1 MDASL
6 DNFKR
11 KFIEEAVD
19 LIDELEKTVLELEEN
34 TGDMDI
40 VQRIFRIMHTLKG
53 NSSMFGFEQ
62 IDRFTHHMETIYDQV
77 RSGEREVTQATLDA
91 TLRSVDHLKNLL
103 EEAGNESAAL
113 MQEQETLMQQM
124 DAIIEGRAVATAPK
138 KEGAVGEPSATAPAQ
153 QQGAS
158 GKEYE
163 TFFIRYAPVTD
174 IFNNGTNP
182 LYQVDEL
189 QALGTAKIKVHFDK
203 VPPLEEI
210 EPSFCYTSWEIL
222 LATDK
227 GQNAI
232 DDVFIFVENDSDLE
246 IQRLDAGNL
255 LENQR
260 FVAAL
265 DDLWVKQA
273 TPNIEDIRKI
283 IPQPEPEVQ
292 VETTTAV
299 AQTNQ
304 MAAAARQNA
313 AKNVAISSIRVASE
327 KLDELMNLVSELVTT
342 QARLT
347 LFAEENDLPGLT
359 VISEN
364 VQKLSRQLRD
374 IAFSIVLI
382 PIENLITRFHRL
394 VRDLSQGLHKDV
406 RFLTEGSDTELDK
419 TIIEGL
425 ADPLMH
431 ILRNS
436 LDHGI
441 EDVETREKAGK
452 PRQGTVRL
460 KAFYSGTNVM
470 IQVSDDGAG
479 IDPAAVHNKAVEKGI
494 IPPDRKL
501 SRRETL
507 DLVFMPG
514 FSTAKKVTDVSGRG
528 VGMDVV
534 KRKISELR
542 GEVEL
547 DSERGVGTTITIKL
561 PLTLSIIDGLLV
573 KVDETS
579 YVIPLSAVDKIYA
592 VEHEKVVNQFNDVV
606 VLDGKQIPFF
616 NLRKEFNLPET
627 KLTMEQVIVVHFEER
642 KVGFVVDTVV
652 GEYQAVLKPLGRHYK
667 NQDMISGATILGD
680 GTVALVMD
688 TNRIIKHFTAKE
700 EFAMGSLQ
708 VANENKK

>member
-6 DNFKR
+6 DNFKK

-19 LIDELEKTVLELEEN
+19 LIDELEKAVLELEDN
-34 TGDMDI
+34 SNDLDI

-77 RSGEREVTQATLDA
+77 RSGEREVTQDTLDA

-103 EEAGNESAAL
+103 DEAGNESPQL
-113 MQEQETLMQQM
+113 MQEQETLMTQM
-124 DAIIEGRAVATAPK
+124 DAIIEGRTPVKAETKKTQPTDSRTEAPVNSQTSDTGK
-138 KEGAVGEPSATAPAQ
+138 KNF
-153 QQGAS
+153 
-158 GKEYE
+158 E

-189 QALGTAKIKVHFDK
+189 QALGAAKIKVHFEK
-203 VPPLEEI
+203 VPSLAEI
-210 EPSFCYTSWEIL
+210 EPSFCYTSWEIV
-222 LATDK
+222 LATNK
-227 GQNAI
+227 GKNAI
-232 DDVFIFVENDSDLE
+232 DDVFIFVESDSDLD
-246 IQRLDAGNL
+246 IQRLDEGNL
-255 LENQR
+255 LENPT

-265 DDLWVKQA
+265 DNLWAKQA
-273 TPNIEDIRKI
+273 TPDLEEIRKI
-283 IPQPEPEVQ
+283 LPTHEVQ
-292 VETTTAV
+292 QQQDVSAPVRQV
-299 AQTNQ
+299 AS
-304 MAAAARQNA
+304 
-313 AKNVAISSIRVASE
+313 KNVAISSIRVASE

-406 RFLTEGSDTELDK
+406 RFITEGSDTELDK

-441 EDVETREKAGK
+441 EDAATRKRAGK
-452 PRQGTVRL
+452 PAQGTVRL

-479 IDPAAVHNKAVEKGI
+479 IDPASVHQKAVEKGI

-501 SRRETL
+501 SKRDTL

-592 VEHEKVVNQFNDVV
+592 VEHEKVINQFNDVV

-616 NLRKEFNLPET
+616 NLRKEFALPET
-627 KLTMEQVIVVHFEER
+627 TLAMEQVIVVHFEER

-700 EFAMGSLQ
+700 EFSMGAIS
-708 VANENKK
+708 VANEEKK

>member
-6 DNFKR
+6 DNFKK

-19 LIDELEKTVLELEEN
+19 LIDDLEKAVLELEDN
-34 TGDMDI
+34 TTDADI

-77 RSGEREVTQATLDA
+77 RSGEREVTQATLNV

-103 EEAGNESAAL
+103 DEAGNESAAL
-113 MQEQETLMQQM
+113 MKEQEALMQQM
-124 DAIIEGRAVATAPK
+124 DAIIEGHPVPADA
-138 KEGAVGEPSATAPAQ
+138 SQAPAEEPQ
-153 QQGAS
+153 SVPEASVKAAPQPVPIEEKGA
-158 GKEYE
+158 YE

-189 QALGTAKIKVHFDK
+189 QALGKAKIKVHFEK
-203 VPPLEEI
+203 VPPLAEI
-210 EPSFCYTSWEIL
+210 EPSFCYTSWEII

-232 DDVFIFVENDSDLE
+232 DDVFIFVEGDSDLKIE
-246 IQRLDAGNL
+246 RLEAGNL
-255 LENQR
+255 LENTT
-260 FVAAL
+260 FVSELENLWAKQTEANL
-265 DDLWVKQA
+265 D
-273 TPNIEDIRKI
+273 EIRKI
-283 IPQPEPEVQ
+283 IPSRVVVQQAEVAATTQP
-292 VETTTAV
+292 
-299 AQTNQ
+299 
-304 MAAAARQNA
+304 AARQNA
-313 AKNVAISSIRVASE
+313 SKNVAISSIRVASE

-406 RFLTEGSDTELDK
+406 RFITEGADTELDK

-441 EDVETREKAGK
+441 EDAATREKMGK

-460 KAFYSGTNVM
+460 KAFYSGTNVL
-470 IQVSDDGAG
+470 IQISDDGAG
-479 IDPAAVHNKAVEKGI
+479 IDPVAVHNKAVEKGI
-494 IPPDRKL
+494 IPADRKL
-501 SRRETL
+501 SKRDTL

-514 FSTAKKVTDVSGRG
+514 FSTAKTVTDVSGRG

-592 VEHEKVVNQFNDVV
+592 VEHAKVVNQFNDVV

-627 KLTMEQVIVVHFEER
+627 TLAMEQVIVVHFEER

-700 EFAMGSLQ
+700 EFSMGAVQMGHEEKL
-708 VANENKK
+708 

>member
-6 DNFKR
+6 DNFKK

-19 LIDELEKTVLELEEN
+19 LIDDLEKTVLELEDN
-34 TGDMDI
+34 TTDADI

-77 RSGEREVTQATLDA
+77 RSGEREVTQATLNV

-103 EEAGNESAAL
+103 DEAGNESAAL
-113 MQEQETLMQQM
+113 MKEQEALMQQM
-124 DAIIEGRAVATAPK
+124 DAIIEGRPVPADASQAAAEAPQSVPEVSVK
-138 KEGAVGEPSATAPAQ
+138 AAPQ
-153 QQGAS
+153 PVPTEEKGT
-158 GKEYE
+158 YE

-189 QALGTAKIKVHFDK
+189 QALGKAKIKVHFEK
-203 VPPLEEI
+203 VPPLAEI
-210 EPSFCYTSWEIL
+210 EPSFCYTSWEII

-232 DDVFIFVENDSDLE
+232 DDVFIFVEGDSDLKIE
-246 IQRLDAGNL
+246 RLEAGNL
-255 LENQR
+255 LENTT
-260 FVAAL
+260 FVSELENLWAKQTEANL
-265 DDLWVKQA
+265 D
-273 TPNIEDIRKI
+273 EIRKI
-283 IPQPEPEVQ
+283 IPSRVIVQQAEVAATTQP
-292 VETTTAV
+292 
-299 AQTNQ
+299 
-304 MAAAARQNA
+304 AARQNA
-313 AKNVAISSIRVASE
+313 SKNVAISSIRVASE

-406 RFLTEGSDTELDK
+406 RFITEGSDTELDK

-441 EDVETREKAGK
+441 EDAATREKMGK

-460 KAFYSGTNVM
+460 KAFYSGTNVL

-479 IDPAAVHNKAVEKGI
+479 IDPVAVHNKAVEKGI
-494 IPPDRKL
+494 IPADRKL
-501 SRRETL
+501 SKRDTL

-514 FSTAKKVTDVSGRG
+514 FSTAKTVTDVSGRG

-592 VEHEKVVNQFNDVV
+592 VEHAKVVNQFNDVV

-627 KLTMEQVIVVHFEER
+627 TLAMEQVIVVHFEER

-700 EFAMGSLQ
+700 EFSMGAVQMGHEEKL
-708 VANENKK
+708 

>member
-19 LIDELEKTVLELEEN
+19 LIDDLEKTVLELEDN

-124 DAIIEGRAVATAPK
+124 DAIIEGRAVASAPK
-138 KEGAVGEPSATAPAQ
+138 KEGNGAPVAASVVPS
-153 QQGAS
+153 S
-158 GKEYE
+158 GNDAADKEYE

-210 EPSFCYTSWEIL
+210 EPSFCYTSWEII

-246 IQRLDAGNL
+246 IQRLDSGNL
-255 LENQR
+255 LANPL
-260 FVAAL
+260 FVSAL
-265 DDLWVKQA
+265 DDLWVKQT

-283 IPQPEPEVQ
+283 IPQPEPEQQ
-292 VETTTAV
+292 VEATTTV
-299 AQTNQ
+299 AQVNVN
-304 MAAAARQNA
+304 AAARQNA

-479 IDPAAVHNKAVEKGI
+479 IDPVAVHNKAVEKGI

-501 SRRETL
+501 TRRETL

-627 KLTMEQVIVVHFEER
+627 TLAMEQVIVVHFEER

>member
-6 DNFKR
+6 DNFKK

-19 LIDELEKTVLELEEN
+19 LIDDLEKAVLELEDN
-34 TGDMDI
+34 TTDADI

-77 RSGEREVTQATLDA
+77 RSGEREVTQATLNV

-103 EEAGNESAAL
+103 DEAGNESDAL
-113 MQEQETLMQQM
+113 MKEQEALMQQM
-124 DAIIEGRAVATAPK
+124 DAIIEGHTVPVDTQQ
-138 KEGAVGEPSATAPAQ
+138 APAKVQ
-153 QQGAS
+153 QAAS
-158 GKEYE
+158 EMPTKTSSQSAPTDEKGVYE
-163 TFFIRYAPVTD
+163 TYFIRYAPVTD

-189 QALGTAKIKVHFDK
+189 QALGKAKIKVHFEK
-203 VPPLEEI
+203 VPPIAEI
-210 EPSFCYTSWEIL
+210 EPSFCYTSWEII
-222 LATDK
+222 LATNK

-232 DDVFIFVENDSDLE
+232 DDVFIFVEGDSDLKIE
-246 IQRLDAGNL
+246 RLETGNL
-255 LENQR
+255 LENAN
-260 FVAAL
+260 FVSDL
-265 DDLWVKQA
+265 DNLWAKQTEA
-273 TPNIEDIRKI
+273 NLDEIRKI
-283 IPQPEPEVQ
+283 IPSRAVVQQTEVTATTQP
-292 VETTTAV
+292 
-299 AQTNQ
+299 
-304 MAAAARQNA
+304 AARQNA
-313 AKNVAISSIRVASE
+313 SKNVAISSIRVASE

-382 PIENLITRFHRL
+382 PIDNLITRFHRL

-406 RFLTEGSDTELDK
+406 RFITEGSDTELDK

-441 EDVETREKAGK
+441 EDAAVREKMGK

-460 KAFYSGTNVM
+460 KAFYSGTNVL

-479 IDPAAVHNKAVEKGI
+479 IDPVAVHNKAVEKGI
-494 IPPDRKL
+494 IPADRKL
-501 SRRETL
+501 SKRDTL

-514 FSTAKKVTDVSGRG
+514 FSTAKTVSDVSGRG

-592 VEHEKVVNQFNDVV
+592 VEHAKVVNQFNDVV

-616 NLRKEFNLPET
+616 NLRKEFSLPET
-627 KLTMEQVIVVHFEER
+627 TLEMEQVIVVHFEER

-700 EFAMGSLQ
+700 EFSMGAVQMGHEEKL
-708 VANENKK
+708 

>member
-6 DNFKR
+6 DNFKK

-19 LIDELEKTVLELEEN
+19 LIDDLEKAVLELEDN
-34 TGDMDI
+34 TTDADI

-77 RSGEREVTQATLDA
+77 RSGEREVTQATLNV

-103 EEAGNESAAL
+103 DEAGNESDAL
-113 MQEQETLMQQM
+113 MKEQEALMQQM
-124 DAIIEGRAVATAPK
+124 DAIIEGRPVPADAQQTPAEEPRVASEVTVKTAPQAVLAEEK
-138 KEGAVGEPSATAPAQ
+138 GA
-153 QQGAS
+153 
-158 GKEYE
+158 YE

-189 QALGTAKIKVHFDK
+189 QALGKAKIKVHFEK
-203 VPPLEEI
+203 VPPLAEI
-210 EPSFCYTSWEIL
+210 EPSFCYTSWEII

-232 DDVFIFVENDSDLE
+232 DDVFIFVEGDSDLKIE
-246 IQRLDAGNL
+246 RLEAGNL
-255 LENQR
+255 LENTT
-260 FVAAL
+260 FVSELENLWAKQTEANL
-265 DDLWVKQA
+265 D
-273 TPNIEDIRKI
+273 EIRKI
-283 IPQPEPEVQ
+283 IPSRVIVQQAEVAATTQP
-292 VETTTAV
+292 
-299 AQTNQ
+299 
-304 MAAAARQNA
+304 AARQNA
-313 AKNVAISSIRVASE
+313 SKNVAISSIRVASE

-406 RFLTEGSDTELDK
+406 RFITEGSDTELDK

-441 EDVETREKAGK
+441 EDAATREKMGK

-460 KAFYSGTNVM
+460 KAFYSGTNVL

-479 IDPAAVHNKAVEKGI
+479 IDPVAVHNKAVEKGI
-494 IPPDRKL
+494 IPADRKL
-501 SRRETL
+501 SKRDTL

-514 FSTAKKVTDVSGRG
+514 FSTAKTVTDVSGRG

-592 VEHEKVVNQFNDVV
+592 VEHAKVVNQFNDVV

-627 KLTMEQVIVVHFEER
+627 TLAMEQVIVVHFEER

-700 EFAMGSLQ
+700 EFSMGAVQMGHEEKL
-708 VANENKK
+708 

>member
-6 DNFKR
+6 DNFKK

-103 EEAGNESAAL
+103 EEAGNESASL
-113 MQEQETLMQQM
+113 MQQQEALMQQM
-124 DAIIEGRAVATAPK
+124 DAIIEGRVVATAPK
-138 KEGAVGEPSATAPAQ
+138 KEGSATTKNQ
-153 QQGAS
+153 TEQTS
-158 GKEYE
+158 GEKLKEAE

-189 QALGTAKIKVHFDK
+189 QALGASKIKVHFDK
-203 VPPLEEI
+203 VPPIAEI
-210 EPSFCYTSWEIL
+210 EPSFCYTSWEII
-222 LATDK
+222 LATNR

-255 LENQR
+255 LENPN

-265 DDLWVKQA
+265 DDLWAKQV
-273 TPNIEDIRKI
+273 TPNIEDIRRI
-283 IPQPEPEVQ
+283 IPQPEQEKQ
-292 VETTTAV
+292 VEVSPAI
-299 AQTNQ
+299 AQANAN
-304 MAAAARQNA
+304 AAKQNA

-406 RFLTEGSDTELDK
+406 RFVTEGSDTELDK

-441 EDVETREKAGK
+441 EDVETRERAGK

-479 IDPAAVHNKAVEKGI
+479 IDPVAVHKKAVEKGI

-514 FSTAKKVTDVSGRG
+514 FSTAKQVTDVSGRG

-616 NLRKEFNLPET
+616 NLRKEFSLPET
-627 KLTMEQVIVVHFEER
+627 TLTMEQVIVVHFEER

-700 EFAMGSLQ
+700 EFAMGSVK
-708 VANENKK
+708 VANENKQ

>member
-6 DNFKR
+6 DNFKK

-19 LIDELEKTVLELEEN
+19 LIDELEKAVLELEDN
-34 TGDMDI
+34 SNDLDI

-77 RSGEREVTQATLDA
+77 RSGEREVTQDTLDA

-103 EEAGNESAAL
+103 DEAGNESPQL
-113 MQEQETLMQQM
+113 MQEQETLMTQM
-124 DAIIEGRAVATAPK
+124 DAIIEGRTPVKAETKKTQPTDSRTEAPVNSQPSDTEK
-138 KEGAVGEPSATAPAQ
+138 KNF
-153 QQGAS
+153 
-158 GKEYE
+158 E

-189 QALGTAKIKVHFDK
+189 QALGVAKIKVHFEK
-203 VPPLEEI
+203 VPSLAEI
-210 EPSFCYTSWEIL
+210 EPSFCYTSWEII

-227 GQNAI
+227 GKNAI
-232 DDVFIFVENDSDLE
+232 DDVFIFVESDSDLD
-246 IQRLDAGNL
+246 IQRLDEGNL
-255 LENQR
+255 LENPT
-260 FVAAL
+260 FVADL
-265 DDLWVKQA
+265 DNLWAKQA
-273 TPNIEDIRKI
+273 TPDLEEIRKI
-283 IPQPEPEVQ
+283 LPTHEVQ
-292 VETTTAV
+292 QQQDVSTPVRQV
-299 AQTNQ
+299 AS
-304 MAAAARQNA
+304 
-313 AKNVAISSIRVASE
+313 KNVAISSIRVASE

-406 RFLTEGSDTELDK
+406 RFITEGSDTELDK

-441 EDVETREKAGK
+441 EDAATRKRAGK
-452 PRQGTVRL
+452 PAQGTVRL

-479 IDPAAVHNKAVEKGI
+479 IDPASVHQKAVEKGI
-494 IPPDRKL
+494 IPADRKL
-501 SRRETL
+501 SKRDTL

-592 VEHEKVVNQFNDVV
+592 VEHEKVINQFNDVV

-616 NLRKEFNLPET
+616 NLRKEFALPET
-627 KLTMEQVIVVHFEER
+627 TLAMEQVIVVHFEER

-700 EFAMGSLQ
+700 EFSMGAIS
-708 VANENKK
+708 VANEEKK

>member
-1 MDASL
+1 MDANL
-6 DNFKR
+6 DNFKK

-19 LIDELEKTVLELEEN
+19 LIDELEKAVLELEDN
-34 TGDMDI
+34 SNDLDI

-77 RSGEREVTQATLDA
+77 RSGEREVTQDTLDA

-103 EEAGNESAAL
+103 DEAGNESPQL
-113 MQEQETLMQQM
+113 MQEQETLMTQM
-124 DAIIEGRAVATAPK
+124 DAIIEGRTPVKAETKKTQPTDSRTEAPVTSQPSDTEK
-138 KEGAVGEPSATAPAQ
+138 KNF
-153 QQGAS
+153 
-158 GKEYE
+158 E

-189 QALGTAKIKVHFDK
+189 QALGAAKIKVHFEK
-203 VPPLEEI
+203 VPSLAEI
-210 EPSFCYTSWEIL
+210 EPSFCYTSWEIV

-227 GQNAI
+227 GKNAI
-232 DDVFIFVENDSDLE
+232 DDVFIFVESDSDLD
-246 IQRLDAGNL
+246 IQRLDEGNL
-255 LENQR
+255 LENPT
-260 FVAAL
+260 FVADL
-265 DDLWVKQA
+265 DNLWAKQA
-273 TPNIEDIRKI
+273 TPDLEEIRKI
-283 IPQPEPEVQ
+283 LPTHEVQ
-292 VETTTAV
+292 QQQDVSTPVRQV
-299 AQTNQ
+299 AS
-304 MAAAARQNA
+304 
-313 AKNVAISSIRVASE
+313 KNVAISSIRVASE

-406 RFLTEGSDTELDK
+406 RFITEGSDTELDK

-441 EDVETREKAGK
+441 EDAATRKRAGK
-452 PRQGTVRL
+452 PAQGTVRL

-479 IDPAAVHNKAVEKGI
+479 IDPVSVHQKAVEKGI
-494 IPPDRKL
+494 IPVDRKL
-501 SRRETL
+501 SKRDTL

-592 VEHEKVVNQFNDVV
+592 VEHEKVINQFNDVV

-616 NLRKEFNLPET
+616 NLRKEFALPET
-627 KLTMEQVIVVHFEER
+627 TLAMEQVIVVHFEER

-700 EFAMGSLQ
+700 EFSMGAVS
-708 VANENKK
+708 VANEEKK

>member
-138 KEGAVGEPSATAPAQ
+138 KEGAGLEPSTTAPAQ

-265 DDLWVKQA
+265 DDLWVKQG

>member
-6 DNFKR
+6 DNFKK

-19 LIDELEKTVLELEEN
+19 LIDELEKAVLELEDN
-34 TGDMDI
+34 SNDLDI

-77 RSGEREVTQATLDA
+77 RSGEREVTQDTLDA

-103 EEAGNESAAL
+103 DEAGNESPQL
-113 MQEQETLMQQM
+113 MQEQETLMTQM
-124 DAIIEGRAVATAPK
+124 DAIIEGRTPVKAETKKTQPADSRTEAPVTSQPSDTEK
-138 KEGAVGEPSATAPAQ
+138 KNF
-153 QQGAS
+153 
-158 GKEYE
+158 E

-189 QALGTAKIKVHFDK
+189 QALGAAKIKVHFEK
-203 VPPLEEI
+203 VPSLAEI
-210 EPSFCYTSWEIL
+210 EPSFCYTSWEIV

-227 GQNAI
+227 GKNAI
-232 DDVFIFVENDSDLE
+232 DDVFIFVESDSDLD
-246 IQRLDAGNL
+246 IQRLDEGNL
-255 LENQR
+255 LENPT
-260 FVAAL
+260 FVADL
-265 DDLWVKQA
+265 DNLWAKQA
-273 TPNIEDIRKI
+273 TPDLEEIRKI
-283 IPQPEPEVQ
+283 LPTHEVQ
-292 VETTTAV
+292 QQQDVSAPVRQV
-299 AQTNQ
+299 AS
-304 MAAAARQNA
+304 
-313 AKNVAISSIRVASE
+313 KNVAISSIRVASE

-406 RFLTEGSDTELDK
+406 RFITEGSDTELDK

-441 EDVETREKAGK
+441 EDAATRKRAGK
-452 PRQGTVRL
+452 PAQGTVRL

-479 IDPAAVHNKAVEKGI
+479 IDPASVHQKAVEKGI
-494 IPPDRKL
+494 IPVDRKL
-501 SRRETL
+501 SKRDTL

-592 VEHEKVVNQFNDVV
+592 VEHEKVINQFNDVV

-616 NLRKEFNLPET
+616 NLRKEFALPET
-627 KLTMEQVIVVHFEER
+627 TLAMEQVIVVHFEER

-700 EFAMGSLQ
+700 EFSMGAVS
-708 VANENKK
+708 VANEEKK

>member
-6 DNFKR
+6 DNFKK

-19 LIDELEKTVLELEEN
+19 LIDDLEKAVLELEDN
-34 TGDMDI
+34 THDADI

-77 RSGEREVTQATLDA
+77 RSNQREVTQATLDV

-103 EEAGNESAAL
+103 DEAGNESAAL
-113 MQEQETLMQQM
+113 MQEQEALMQQM
-124 DAIIEGRAVATAPK
+124 DAIIEGRSVPTEKKPAPAEAPK
-138 KEGAVGEPSATAPAQ
+138 KAGTAPTQPAAADEDK
-153 QQGAS
+153 GAF
-158 GKEYE
+158 E

-182 LYQVDEL
+182 LYQVDEV
-189 QALGTAKIKVHFDK
+189 QALGKTKIKVHFEK
-203 VPPLEEI
+203 IPPLAEI
-210 EPSFCYTSWEIL
+210 EPSFCYTSWEII

-232 DDVFIFVENDSDLE
+232 DDVFIFVESDSDLKIE
-246 IQRLDAGNL
+246 RLESGNL
-255 LENQR
+255 LDNTR
-260 FVAAL
+260 FVADL
-265 DDLWVKQA
+265 EDLWAKQTEPDLEA
-273 TPNIEDIRKI
+273 IRKI
-283 IPQPEPEVQ
+283 LPSKVEPAQ
-292 VETTTAV
+292 VETTATA
-299 AQTNQ
+299 APAT
-304 MAAAARQNA
+304 RQNA

-394 VRDLSQGLHKDV
+394 VRDLSQGLNKDV
-406 RFLTEGSDTELDK
+406 RFITEGADTELDK

-425 ADPLMH
+425 ADPLLH

-441 EDVETREKAGK
+441 EDAATREKMGK

-460 KAFYSGTNVM
+460 KAFYSGTNVL

-479 IDPAAVHNKAVEKGI
+479 IDPVAVHNKAVEKGI
-494 IPPDRKL
+494 IAADRKL
-501 SRRETL
+501 SKRETL

-514 FSTAKKVTDVSGRG
+514 FSTAKSVTDVSGRG

-542 GEVEL
+542 GEVEI

-592 VEHEKVVNQFNDVV
+592 VEHTKVVNQFNDVV

-616 NLRKEFNLPET
+616 NLRKEFNLPEPS
-627 KLTMEQVIVVHFEER
+627 LTMEQVIVVHFEER

-700 EFAMGSLQ
+700 EFSMSAVQMGH
-708 VANENKK
+708 EEK

>member
-6 DNFKR
+6 DNFKK

-19 LIDELEKTVLELEEN
+19 LIDELEKAVLELEDN
-34 TGDMDI
+34 SNDLDI

-77 RSGEREVTQATLDA
+77 RSGEREVTQDTLDA

-103 EEAGNESAAL
+103 DEAGNESPQL
-113 MQEQETLMQQM
+113 MQEQETLMTQM
-124 DAIIEGRAVATAPK
+124 DAIIEGRTPVKAETKKTQPTDSRTEAPVNSQPSDTGK
-138 KEGAVGEPSATAPAQ
+138 KNF
-153 QQGAS
+153 
-158 GKEYE
+158 E

-189 QALGTAKIKVHFDK
+189 QALGVAKIKVHFEK
-203 VPPLEEI
+203 VPPLAEI
-210 EPSFCYTSWEIL
+210 EPSFCYTSWEIV

-227 GQNAI
+227 GKNAI
-232 DDVFIFVENDSDLE
+232 DDVFIFVESDSDLD
-246 IQRLDAGNL
+246 IQRLDEGNL
-255 LENQR
+255 LENPT
-260 FVAAL
+260 FVADL
-265 DDLWVKQA
+265 DNLWAKQA
-273 TPNIEDIRKI
+273 TPDLEEIRKI
-283 IPQPEPEVQ
+283 LPTHEVQ
-292 VETTTAV
+292 QQQDVSTPVRQV
-299 AQTNQ
+299 AS
-304 MAAAARQNA
+304 
-313 AKNVAISSIRVASE
+313 KNVAISSIRVASE

-406 RFLTEGSDTELDK
+406 RFITEGSDTELDK

-441 EDVETREKAGK
+441 EDAATRKRAGK
-452 PRQGTVRL
+452 PAQGTVRL

-479 IDPAAVHNKAVEKGI
+479 IDPASVHQKAVEKGI
-494 IPPDRKL
+494 IPVDRKL
-501 SRRETL
+501 SKRDTL

-592 VEHEKVVNQFNDVV
+592 VEHEKVINQFNDVV

-616 NLRKEFNLPET
+616 NLRKEFALPET
-627 KLTMEQVIVVHFEER
+627 TLAMEQVIVVHFEER

-700 EFAMGSLQ
+700 EFSMGAVS
-708 VANENKK
+708 VANEEKK

>member
-6 DNFKR
+6 DNFKK

-19 LIDELEKTVLELEEN
+19 LIDDLEKAVLELEDN
-34 TGDMDI
+34 TTDADI

-77 RSGEREVTQATLDA
+77 RSGEREVTQATLNV

-103 EEAGNESAAL
+103 DEAGNESDAL
-113 MQEQETLMQQM
+113 MKEQEALMQQM
-124 DAIIEGRAVATAPK
+124 DAIIEGHPVPVDTQQ
-138 KEGAVGEPSATAPAQ
+138 APAKVQ
-153 QQGAS
+153 QAAS
-158 GKEYE
+158 EMPTKTSSQSAPTDEKGVYE
-163 TFFIRYAPVTD
+163 TYFIRYAPVTD

-189 QALGTAKIKVHFDK
+189 QALGKAKIKVHFEK
-203 VPPLEEI
+203 VPPIAEI
-210 EPSFCYTSWEIL
+210 EPSFCYTSWEII
-222 LATDK
+222 LATNK

-232 DDVFIFVENDSDLE
+232 DDVFIFVEGDSDLKIE
-246 IQRLDAGNL
+246 RLETGNL
-255 LENQR
+255 LENAN
-260 FVAAL
+260 FVSDL
-265 DDLWVKQA
+265 DNLWAKQTEA
-273 TPNIEDIRKI
+273 NLDEIRKI
-283 IPQPEPEVQ
+283 IPSRAVVQQAEVTATTQPA
-292 VETTTAV
+292 T
-299 AQTNQ
+299 
-304 MAAAARQNA
+304 RQNA
-313 AKNVAISSIRVASE
+313 SKNVAISSIRVASE

-382 PIENLITRFHRL
+382 PIDNLITRFHRL

-406 RFLTEGSDTELDK
+406 RFITEGSDTELDK

-441 EDVETREKAGK
+441 EDAAVREKMGK

-460 KAFYSGTNVM
+460 KAFYSGTNVL

-479 IDPAAVHNKAVEKGI
+479 IDPVAVHNKAVEKGI
-494 IPPDRKL
+494 IPADRKL
-501 SRRETL
+501 SKRDTL

-514 FSTAKKVTDVSGRG
+514 FSTAKTVSDVSGRG

-592 VEHEKVVNQFNDVV
+592 VEHAKVVNQFNDVV

-616 NLRKEFNLPET
+616 NLRKEFSLPET
-627 KLTMEQVIVVHFEER
+627 TLEMEQVIVVHFEER

-700 EFAMGSLQ
+700 EFSMGAVQMGHEEKL
-708 VANENKK
+708 

>member
-6 DNFKR
+6 DNFKK

-19 LIDELEKTVLELEEN
+19 LIDDLEKTVLELEDN
-34 TGDMDI
+34 TTDADI

-77 RSGEREVTQATLDA
+77 RSGEREVTQATLNV

-103 EEAGNESAAL
+103 DEAGNESAAL
-113 MQEQETLMQQM
+113 MKEQEALMQQM
-124 DAIIEGRAVATAPK
+124 DAIIEGRPVPADAPQ
-138 KEGAVGEPSATAPAQ
+138 APAEETQ
-153 QQGAS
+153 SVPEASVKVAPQPIPTEEKGA
-158 GKEYE
+158 YE

-189 QALGTAKIKVHFDK
+189 QALGKAKIKVHFEK
-203 VPPLEEI
+203 VPPLAEI
-210 EPSFCYTSWEIL
+210 EPSFCYTSWEII

-232 DDVFIFVENDSDLE
+232 DDVFIFVEGDSDLKIE
-246 IQRLDAGNL
+246 RLEAGNL
-255 LENQR
+255 LENTT
-260 FVAAL
+260 FVSELENLWAKQTEANL
-265 DDLWVKQA
+265 D
-273 TPNIEDIRKI
+273 EIRKI
-283 IPQPEPEVQ
+283 IPSRVIVQQAEVAATTQP
-292 VETTTAV
+292 
-299 AQTNQ
+299 
-304 MAAAARQNA
+304 AARQNA
-313 AKNVAISSIRVASE
+313 SKNVAISSIRVASE

-406 RFLTEGSDTELDK
+406 RFITEGSDTELDK

-441 EDVETREKAGK
+441 EDAATREKMGK
-452 PRQGTVRL
+452 SRQGTVRL
-460 KAFYSGTNVM
+460 KAFYSGTNVL

-479 IDPAAVHNKAVEKGI
+479 IDPVAVHNKAVEKGI
-494 IPPDRKL
+494 IPADRKL
-501 SRRETL
+501 SKRDTL

-514 FSTAKKVTDVSGRG
+514 FSTAKTVTDVSGRG

-592 VEHEKVVNQFNDVV
+592 VEHAKVVNQFNDVV

-627 KLTMEQVIVVHFEER
+627 TLAMEQVIVVHFEER

-700 EFAMGSLQ
+700 EFSMGAVQMGHEEKL
-708 VANENKK
+708 

>member
-1 MDASL
+1 MDANL
-6 DNFKR
+6 DNFKK

-19 LIDELEKTVLELEEN
+19 LIDELEKAVLELEDN
-34 TGDMDI
+34 SNDLDI

-77 RSGEREVTQATLDA
+77 RSGEREVTQDTLDA

-103 EEAGNESAAL
+103 DEAGNESPQL
-113 MQEQETLMQQM
+113 MQEQETLMTQM
-124 DAIIEGRAVATAPK
+124 DAIIEGRTPVKAETKKTQPTDSRTEAPVNSQPSDTEK
-138 KEGAVGEPSATAPAQ
+138 KNF
-153 QQGAS
+153 
-158 GKEYE
+158 E

-189 QALGTAKIKVHFDK
+189 QALGVAKIKVHFEK
-203 VPPLEEI
+203 VPPLAEI
-210 EPSFCYTSWEIL
+210 EPSFCYTSWEIV

-227 GQNAI
+227 GKNAI
-232 DDVFIFVENDSDLE
+232 DDVFIFVESDSDLD
-246 IQRLDAGNL
+246 IQRLDEGNL
-255 LENQR
+255 LENPT
-260 FVAAL
+260 FVADL
-265 DDLWVKQA
+265 DNLWAKQA
-273 TPNIEDIRKI
+273 TPDLEEIRKI
-283 IPQPEPEVQ
+283 LPTHEVQ
-292 VETTTAV
+292 QQQDVSTPVRQV
-299 AQTNQ
+299 AS
-304 MAAAARQNA
+304 
-313 AKNVAISSIRVASE
+313 KNVAISSIRVASE

-406 RFLTEGSDTELDK
+406 RFITEGSDTELDK

-441 EDVETREKAGK
+441 EDAATRKRAGK
-452 PRQGTVRL
+452 PAQGTVRL

-479 IDPAAVHNKAVEKGI
+479 IDPVSVHQKAVEKGI

-501 SRRETL
+501 SKRDTL

-592 VEHEKVVNQFNDVV
+592 VEHEKVINQFNDVV

-616 NLRKEFNLPET
+616 NLRKEFALPET
-627 KLTMEQVIVVHFEER
+627 ALAMEQVIVVHFEER

-700 EFAMGSLQ
+700 EFSMGAVS
-708 VANENKK
+708 VANEEKK

>member
-6 DNFKR
+6 DNFKK

-19 LIDELEKTVLELEEN
+19 LIDDLEKAVLELEDN
-34 TGDMDI
+34 TTDADI

-77 RSGEREVTQATLDA
+77 RSGEREVTQATLNV

-103 EEAGNESAAL
+103 DEAGNESAAL
-113 MQEQETLMQQM
+113 MKEQEALMQQM
-124 DAIIEGRAVATAPK
+124 DAIIEGRPVPADA
-138 KEGAVGEPSATAPAQ
+138 SQAPAEEPQ
-153 QQGAS
+153 SVPEASVKAAPQPVPIEEKGA
-158 GKEYE
+158 YE

-189 QALGTAKIKVHFDK
+189 QALGKAKIKVHFEK
-203 VPPLEEI
+203 VPPLAEI
-210 EPSFCYTSWEIL
+210 EPSFCYTSWEII

-232 DDVFIFVENDSDLE
+232 DDVFIFVEGDSDLKIE
-246 IQRLDAGNL
+246 RLEAGNL
-255 LENQR
+255 LENTT
-260 FVAAL
+260 FVSELENLWAKQTEANL
-265 DDLWVKQA
+265 D
-273 TPNIEDIRKI
+273 EIRKI
-283 IPQPEPEVQ
+283 IPSRVIVQQAEVAATTQP
-292 VETTTAV
+292 
-299 AQTNQ
+299 
-304 MAAAARQNA
+304 AARQNA
-313 AKNVAISSIRVASE
+313 SKNVAISSIRVASE

-406 RFLTEGSDTELDK
+406 RFITEGSDTELDK

-441 EDVETREKAGK
+441 EDAATREKMGK

-460 KAFYSGTNVM
+460 KAFYSGTNVL

-479 IDPAAVHNKAVEKGI
+479 IDPVAVHNKAVEKGI
-494 IPPDRKL
+494 IPADRKL
-501 SRRETL
+501 SKRDTL

-514 FSTAKKVTDVSGRG
+514 FSTAKTVTDVSGRG

-592 VEHEKVVNQFNDVV
+592 VEHAKVVNQFNDVV

-627 KLTMEQVIVVHFEER
+627 TLAMEQVIVVHFEER

-700 EFAMGSLQ
+700 EFSMGAVQMGHEEKL
-708 VANENKK
+708 

>member
-1 MDASL
+1 MDANL
-6 DNFKR
+6 DNFKK

-19 LIDELEKTVLELEEN
+19 LIDELEKAVLELEDN
-34 TGDMDI
+34 SNDLDI

-77 RSGEREVTQATLDA
+77 RSGEREVTQDTLDA

-103 EEAGNESAAL
+103 DEAGNESPQL
-113 MQEQETLMQQM
+113 MQEQETLMTQM
-124 DAIIEGRAVATAPK
+124 DAIIEGRTPVKAETKKTQPTDSRTEAPVTSQPSDTEK
-138 KEGAVGEPSATAPAQ
+138 KNF
-153 QQGAS
+153 
-158 GKEYE
+158 E

-189 QALGTAKIKVHFDK
+189 QALGVAKIKVHFEK
-203 VPPLEEI
+203 VPPLAEI
-210 EPSFCYTSWEIL
+210 EPSFCYTSWEIV

-227 GQNAI
+227 GKNAI
-232 DDVFIFVENDSDLE
+232 DDVFIFVESDSDLD
-246 IQRLDAGNL
+246 IQRLDEGNL
-255 LENQR
+255 LENPT

-265 DDLWVKQA
+265 DNLWAKQA
-273 TPNIEDIRKI
+273 TPDLEEIRKI
-283 IPQPEPEVQ
+283 LPTHEVQ
-292 VETTTAV
+292 QQQDVSAPVRQV
-299 AQTNQ
+299 AS
-304 MAAAARQNA
+304 
-313 AKNVAISSIRVASE
+313 KNVAISSIRVASE

-406 RFLTEGSDTELDK
+406 RFITEGSDTELDK

-441 EDVETREKAGK
+441 EDAATRKRAGK
-452 PRQGTVRL
+452 PAQGTVRL

-479 IDPAAVHNKAVEKGI
+479 IDPASVHQKAVEKGI
-494 IPPDRKL
+494 IPVDRKL
-501 SRRETL
+501 SKRDTL

-592 VEHEKVVNQFNDVV
+592 VEHEKVINQFNDVV

-616 NLRKEFNLPET
+616 NLRKEFALPET
-627 KLTMEQVIVVHFEER
+627 TLAMEQVIVVHFEER

-700 EFAMGSLQ
+700 EFSMGAIS
-708 VANENKK
+708 VANEEKK

>member
-6 DNFKR
+6 DNFKK

-19 LIDELEKTVLELEEN
+19 LIDDLEKAVLELEDN
-34 TGDMDI
+34 TTDADI

-77 RSGEREVTQATLDA
+77 RSGEREVTQATLNV

-103 EEAGNESAAL
+103 DEAGNESAAL
-113 MQEQETLMQQM
+113 MKEQEALMQQM
-124 DAIIEGRAVATAPK
+124 DAIIEGHPVPADASQASAEEPQSVPEASVKAAPQPVPIEEK
-138 KEGAVGEPSATAPAQ
+138 GA
-153 QQGAS
+153 
-158 GKEYE
+158 YE

-189 QALGTAKIKVHFDK
+189 QALGKAKIKVHFEK
-203 VPPLEEI
+203 VPPLAEI
-210 EPSFCYTSWEIL
+210 EPSFCYTSWEII

-232 DDVFIFVENDSDLE
+232 DDVFIFVEGDSDLKIE
-246 IQRLDAGNL
+246 RLEAGNL
-255 LENQR
+255 LENTT
-260 FVAAL
+260 FVSELENLWAKQTEANL
-265 DDLWVKQA
+265 D
-273 TPNIEDIRKI
+273 EIRKI
-283 IPQPEPEVQ
+283 IPSRVIVQQAEVAATTQP
-292 VETTTAV
+292 
-299 AQTNQ
+299 
-304 MAAAARQNA
+304 AARQNA
-313 AKNVAISSIRVASE
+313 SKNVAISSIRVASE

-406 RFLTEGSDTELDK
+406 RFITEGSDTELDK

-441 EDVETREKAGK
+441 EDAATREKMGK

-460 KAFYSGTNVM
+460 KAFYSGTNVL

-479 IDPAAVHNKAVEKGI
+479 IDPVAVHNKAVEKGI
-494 IPPDRKL
+494 IPADRKL
-501 SRRETL
+501 SKRDTL

-514 FSTAKKVTDVSGRG
+514 FSTAKTVTDVSGRG

-592 VEHEKVVNQFNDVV
+592 VEHAKVVNQFNDVV

-627 KLTMEQVIVVHFEER
+627 TLAMEQVIVVHFEER

-700 EFAMGSLQ
+700 EFSMGAVQMGHEEKL
-708 VANENKK
+708 

>member
-1 MDASL
+1 MDANL
-6 DNFKR
+6 DNFKK

-19 LIDELEKTVLELEEN
+19 LIDELEKAVLELEDN
-34 TGDMDI
+34 SNDLDI

-77 RSGEREVTQATLDA
+77 RSGEREVTQDTLDA

-103 EEAGNESAAL
+103 DEAGNESPQL
-113 MQEQETLMQQM
+113 MQEQETLMTQM
-124 DAIIEGRAVATAPK
+124 DAIIEGRTPVKAETKKTQPTDSRREAPVNSQPSDTGK
-138 KEGAVGEPSATAPAQ
+138 KNF
-153 QQGAS
+153 
-158 GKEYE
+158 E

-189 QALGTAKIKVHFDK
+189 QALGAAKIKVHFEK
-203 VPPLEEI
+203 VPPLAEI
-210 EPSFCYTSWEIL
+210 EPSFCYTSWEIV

-227 GQNAI
+227 GKNAI
-232 DDVFIFVENDSDLE
+232 DDVFIFVESDSDLD
-246 IQRLDAGNL
+246 IQRLDEGNL
-255 LENQR
+255 LENPT

-265 DDLWVKQA
+265 DNLWAKQA
-273 TPNIEDIRKI
+273 TPDLEEIRKI
-283 IPQPEPEVQ
+283 LPTHEVQ
-292 VETTTAV
+292 QQQDVSTPVRQV
-299 AQTNQ
+299 AS
-304 MAAAARQNA
+304 
-313 AKNVAISSIRVASE
+313 KNVAISSIRVASE

-406 RFLTEGSDTELDK
+406 RFITEGSDTELDK

-441 EDVETREKAGK
+441 EDAATRKRAGK
-452 PRQGTVRL
+452 PAQGTVRL

-479 IDPAAVHNKAVEKGI
+479 IDPASVHQKAVEKGI
-494 IPPDRKL
+494 IPVDRKL
-501 SRRETL
+501 SKRDTL

-592 VEHEKVVNQFNDVV
+592 VEHEKVINQFNDVV

-616 NLRKEFNLPET
+616 NLRKEFALPET
-627 KLTMEQVIVVHFEER
+627 TLAMEQVIVVHFEER

-700 EFAMGSLQ
+700 EFSMGAVS
-708 VANENKK
+708 VANEEKK